1 MAINSTSSATSSAS
15 VLYNSA
21 SRITGMM
28 SSLDTDALVKSLT
41 STAQLKID
49 AVRRR
54 QIRQEWYNEALQSVR
69 NDINEFLNTYIS
81 ATGSFSMLK
90 SSSYATYKAVTS
102 STANAVTVTASGT
115 AEVGDI
121 TVKIQSLAQNASVS
135 SSAKV
140 SKKGTEISA
149 NNTVTLEKLDLATP
163 LKFGPDG
170 NISFSING
178 KTFKFSKDTTLQN
191 MINTINT
198 DETAGVTMK
207 YSRLTDSFTI
217 TADSGGANSSVN
229 IKNISGNAFGSNSA
243 FKIGTGS
250 FTEGRSNAVAV
261 INGVTVTRDTNDF
274 TIDNISYSLKKV
286 TVGTD
291 EETVSLQLERD
302 YSATVES
309 VKKFVEGYNKLYEK
323 LKALLGEKDYS
334 SKYPPL
340 TDAQKDAMTTEEI
353 KAWEKQAKSGLL
365 RRSTDLENLL
375 NSLRSAFSSA
385 LGGFSKNASHIG
397 LKIAGYYDENPGS
410 IVLDET
416 ALTEALK
423 KNADEVIGM
432 FTNGSSTAPSSQQGL
447 IYKLRSGI
455 TNFTTNVKDILKSG
469 ETKIKS
475 YDKEISKL
483 ELKLDD
489 LADRYYK
496 KFANMETALSK
507 LNSQASY
514 ISQMFSY
521 GS

>member
-1 MAINSTSSATSSAS
+1 MAINSTSSATSGASA
-15 VLYNSA
+15 LFGSA
-21 SRITGMM
+21 SRITGLM
-28 SSLDTDALVKSLT
+28 STLDTDMLVKNLT
-41 STAQLKID
+41 SAAQLKID
-49 AVRRR
+49 AVKRR

-69 NDINEFLNTYIS
+69 NEINEFLNTYVS

-115 AEVGDI
+115 AEVGEI

-135 SSAKV
+135 SSGKV

-149 NNTVTLEKLDLATP
+149 NNTVTLDKLDLATP
-163 LKFGPDG
+163 LKFDANGK
-170 NISFSING
+170 ISFSING
-178 KTFKFSKDTTLQN
+178 KVFEFSKDTTLQN

-207 YSRLTDSFTI
+207 YSRLTDTFTI
-217 TADSGGANSSVN
+217 TADSGGANSSVT
-229 IKNISGNAFGSNSA
+229 IQNISGNAFGSNSA
-243 FKIGTGS
+243 FKIGTGT

-274 TIDNISYSLKKV
+274 TIDNINYSLKKV

-309 VKKFVEGYNKLYEK
+309 VKKFVDGYNKLYEK
-323 LKALLGEKDYS
+323 LRALLTEKDYS

-340 TDAQKDAMTTEEI
+340 TDAQKREMKDDEI
-353 KAWEKQAKSGLL
+353 AAWEKRAKSGLL
-365 RRSTDLENLL
+365 RRSTELESLL
-375 NSLRSAFSSA
+375 SSMRNAFSAA

-410 IVLDET
+410 IVLDEA

-432 FTNGSSTAPSSQQGL
+432 FTNGSSTAPSGQQGL
-447 IYKLRSGI
+447 MYKLRSSM
-455 TNFTTNVKDILKSG
+455 TTFTTNIKEILKSG

-475 YDKEISKL
+475 YDEEIDKL

-489 LADRYYK
+489 LAERYYK
-496 KFANMETALSK
+496 KFANMETALAK

-514 ISQMFSY
+514 ISQMFNY
-521 GS
+521 G